1 MDENIDEEDEES
13 EDEDED
19 IDEEEEDE
27 QDDLEKV
34 KWICQIDVVDIL
46 KKTNSKYV
54 LGRRNRIKK
63 GNFPL
68 I

>member
-1 MDENIDEEDEES
+1 MRVMVWFYNHRDVLNPLLDENIDEEDEES

-19 IDEEEEDE
+19 IDDEEEDE

-46 KKTNSKYV
+46 KNK
-54 LGRRNRIKK
+54 L
-63 GNFPL
+63 
-68 I
+68 